1 MSDTAGS
8 AAMNAAL
15 VADGNTRRPNVLLV
29 MCDELKATAL
39 GLYGNPTLRTPSLER
54 LARQGILYR
63 HAFTNH
69 PLCVPARVAM
79 WTGRYPHA
87 TGARTNQTFL
97 PPVLPPGVRHMA
109 QCWWDAGYTTALV
122 GKNHCFLP
130 DGEQRFG
137 VLGDGWGQLPGRPVD
152 PGVAAARAWR
162 PPRPDA
168 SPTDCWAA
176 PYAPEHSGT
185 WQVTDRAVEFVE
197 EQASVAARSRPWAL
211 WVSYN
216 DPHPP
221 FHAPEAYAR
230 RFPPETV
237 DLPPWRDGELDDKPQ
252 RYRAFAAMTGV
263 RGCSELDLRRLIG
276 IYYAM
281 TAQVDDC
288 VGRLLDSLERTGQ
301 RENTIVVFTADHGD
315 LVGEH
320 AMAEKGGLLCDALVR
335 VPLLLA
341 WPGHLPAGLV
351 VEDALASLV
360 DLMPTLLWLQGL
372 PIPPGA
378 QGQPLAGVP
387 VDRFGL
393 PRMEP
398 ATAALDAL
406 VARGFRPQQRPGRT
420 PEETAMPV
428 SFASPAWLAPDVLQ
442 RGRQVAFAEYAAG
455 GPPVTVED
463 VRRHPPPPGRRP
475 VLTLLLEREAE
486 GRPKMA
492 RTHRW
497 KYIYDPLDPHG
508 VDELYDLEADPWELT
523 NLSTSANPEHQAAKL
538 DLLRQL
544 LAWSIRTED
553 AAPVPFA
560 FPPR

>member
-1 MSDTAGS
+1 
-8 AAMNAAL
+8 
-15 VADGNTRRPNVLLV
+15 

-39 GLYGNPTLRTPSLER
+39 GLYGNPTLHTPSLER

-63 HAFTNH
+63 YAFTPH

-97 PPVLPPGVRHMA
+97 PPSLPPGVRHMA
-109 QCWWDAGYTTALV
+109 QCWWDAGYATGLV

-130 DGEQRFG
+130 DDERRFG

-152 PGVAAARAWR
+152 PAVAAARAAR
-162 PPRPDA
+162 PPRDEGSVP

-176 PYAPEHSGT
+176 PYAPEHSGS
-185 WQVTDRAVEFVE
+185 WQITDRAIEFVE
-197 EQASVAARSRPWAL
+197 AQAAAARATDDSDHGAAGAARPWAL

-230 RFPPETV
+230 RFPPEAV
-237 DLPPWRDGELDDKPQ
+237 DLPPWRDGELADKPQ
-252 RYRAFAAMTGV
+252 RYRAFEAMVGV
-263 RGCSELDLRRLIG
+263 RDRPEADLRRLVG

-281 TAQVDDC
+281 TALVDDC
-288 VGRLLDSLERTGQ
+288 VGRLLDALERTGQ

-320 AMAEKGGLLCDALVR
+320 GLAEKGGLLCDALVR

-341 WPGHLPAGLV
+341 WPGHLPEGLV
-351 VEDALASLV
+351 VDDALASLV
-360 DLMPTLLWLQGL
+360 DLMPTLLWLQGF
-372 PIPPGA
+372 PIPPGV

-387 VDRFGL
+387 VERFGL
-393 PRMEP
+393 PQMEP
-398 ATAALDAL
+398 PESALDAA
-406 VARGFRPQQRPGRT
+406 VARGFRPRLRPIAPGGA
-420 PEETAMPV
+420 PDDPTASPI
-428 SFASPAWLAPDVLQ
+428 SFAPPAWRNPAVLR

-463 VRRHPPPPGRRP
+463 VRRDRPPPGRRP
-475 VLTLLLEREAE
+475 VLALLLEREAE

-497 KYIYDPLDPHG
+497 KYVYDPLDPDG

-523 NLSTSANPEHQAAKL
+523 NLSRSAAPEHVAAKL
-538 DLLRQL
+538 ELQRHL

-553 AAPVPFA
+553 ATPVPFA
-560 FPPR
+560 FPER